1 MKGFVKKIHFVGIG
15 GVGMS
20 GIAQVLLNLGYTVSG
35 SDLKETELTRR
46 LVKAGAKIVIG
57 HHGKNVKNADVVVTS
72 TAVPE
77 SNPEVKA
84 AQRHR
89 IPVVARVEMLA
100 ELARLKR
107 TIAVSGTHGKTTTTA
122 MIGVAMQAAGMDP
135 TVIVGGQVADLG
147 SNAKLGLGDYLV
159 AEADESD
166 GSFLK
171 LWPLA
176 TVVTNID
183 DDHLEH
189 YGGFEQLKA
198 AFKTH
203 LDRLPFYG
211 AAVLC
216 VDDPELRRIAAS
228 LKRPV
233 VSYGFRAGADWRG
246 KRVRS
251 KGGMR
256 LEVFQGKKKVGSLRL
271 KIAGRHNAQNALA
284 AVAVAGYLGLDL
296 KKVIKG
302 LESFAGVGRRLEL
315 LGETH
320 GVSFIDD
327 YGHHPTEVR
336 ATLEAM
342 RERFGRRRLV
352 VLFQPHRFSRTKALH
367 REFGKSF
374 GAADCL
380 FVADIYAA
388 GEKPIKG
395 VSAKLIVDAA
405 KRDGVEAGTLPRAV
419 DLACELRPGDVV
431 LTLGAGD
438 IWKVGM
444 DLLRRLRSVT
454 LSDA

>member
-1 MKGFVKKIHFVGIG
+1 MKGFVTHIHFVGIG

-20 GIAQVLLNLGYTVSG
+20 GIAQVLLNLGYKVSG

-46 LVKAGAKIVIG
+46 LVKAGATVYSG
-57 HHGKNVKNADVVVTS
+57 HHSRNVRDAEVIVTS
-72 TAVPE
+72 SAVSE
-77 SNPEVKA
+77 ANPEVKEA
-84 AQRHR
+84 RR
-89 IPVVARVEMLA
+89 RRVPVIARVEMLA

-122 MIGVAMQAAGMDP
+122 MVGVAMQAAGMDP

-166 GSFLK
+166 GSFLR

-189 YGGFEQLKA
+189 YGGLAELKQ

-203 LDRLPFYG
+203 LSRLPFYG

-216 VDDPELRRIAAS
+216 MDDPELRRIGRE
-228 LKRPV
+228 LERPV
-233 VSYGFRAGADWRG
+233 VSYGFHASANWRG
-246 KRVRS
+246 KRVHSTR
-251 KGGMR
+251 GTR
-256 LEVFQGKKKVGSLRL
+256 LEVYRGKKKVGSLRL

-296 KKVIKG
+296 KKVFKA
-302 LESFAGVGRRLEL
+302 LETFAGVGRRMET
-315 LGETH
+315 LGETD
-320 GVSFIDD
+320 GVTFVDD
-327 YGHHPTEVR
+327 YGHHPTEVS
-336 ATLEAM
+336 ATLDAL
-342 RERFGRRRLV
+342 REKFGRRRLV
-352 VLFQPHRFSRTKALH
+352 VLFQPHRYSRTKALYKD
-367 REFGKSF
+367 FGKSF
-374 GAADCL
+374 GIADRL
-380 FVADIYAA
+380 FVADVYAA
-388 GEKPIKG
+388 GEKPIPG
-395 VSAKLIVDAA
+395 VDAKLIVKAA
-405 KRDGVEAGTLPRAV
+405 KRNGVDAAALSRAV
-419 DLACELRPGDVV
+419 DLVRELRKGDVV

-454 LSDA
+454 LSDS